1 MAEVYTVNINTS
13 QAVKSIASL
22 EKELAETT
30 EQLKQVEIGSD
41 AFKELQ
47 QKAANAKSQIDKFNQ
62 ETDVLSKGFKGFGEN
77 AAKVTAGITGGI
89 TAATAAMQMMGVENE
104 NVVAGIAKL
113 QQLMAFTQG
122 ISAMKD
128 MAEGMRALCV
138 ATKAAAGQIGVV
150 VGVITALV
158 LIWKKWGDKLRAD
171 YPIIDKVAMAIE
183 KLKDKLVGVNDA
195 VDKVVN
201 GADNLAKIEKEL
213 QDIDTEKRVNALNDE
228 AKQTYELYQSEL
240 KRLNLEKQR
249 LAILMQQST
258 DRETFTKY
266 QQEGL
271 AVLEKE
277 KQINQEITNLFAN
290 RASYAQE
297 LPGAAEFMIGDS
309 SDSSSSSSTVVGTS
323 LEREEEEDN
332 GWADKVTEAQNYYQE
347 LMQLQMSEQAAF
359 DASQQAKLDS
369 LKKYLSEGLM
379 SERQY
384 TEASKKLAKE
394 EKQFKMQMQQQA
406 ALNIADTLNSLAST
420 MDSTNE
426 KQFKAMKAMQISA
439 ATIQMLVGITTAM
452 SGAFTT
458 KTGPWDIALAVTQA
472 AAIAASGAATIA
484 NIARQKYDST
494 SSSSSSVSSLSS
506 SAASSTLVS
515 PEQYSSAVEGASI
528 ESSIADSRVY
538 VVESDISNT
547 SKRVSVQ
554 EKENRY

>member
-47 QKAANAKSQIDKFNQ
+47 AKAANAKSQIDKFNQ

-113 QQLMAFTQG
+113 QQLMAFSQG
-122 ISAMKD
+122 VAAMKD
-128 MAEGMRALCV
+128 MAEGMRALGV
-138 ATKAAAGQIGVV
+138 ATKAAAGPIGVV

-171 YPIIDKVAMAIE
+171 YPIIDKVATAIE
-183 KLKDKLVGVNDA
+183 NLKNKLVGMNDA
-195 VDKVVN
+195 VDSAVN
-201 GADNLAKIEKEL
+201 SADNLAKIEKEL
-213 QDIDTEKRVNALNDE
+213 QDIDTEKRVKALNDE

-240 KRLNLEKQR
+240 KRLDLEKQR
-249 LAILMQQST
+249 LAILMQQTT
-258 DRETFTKY
+258 DRETFAKY

-277 KQINQEITNLFAN
+277 KQINQEINNLFAS

-297 LPGAAEFMIGDS
+297 LPGAAEFTMGGS
-309 SDSSSSSSTVVGTS
+309 TESSTSSTPTATA

-332 GWADKVTEAQNYYQE
+332 GWADKVTEAQNYYQK

-359 DASQQAKLDS
+359 DASQQSKLDS
-369 LKKYLSEGLM
+369 LKQYLNEGLI
-379 SERQY
+379 SEQQY
-384 TEASKKLAKE
+384 TDAVEKLSKE
-394 EKQFKMQMQQQA
+394 EKQYKLEMMKQT
-406 ALNIADTLNSLAST
+406 ALNIADILNGLAGT

-452 SGAFTT
+452 SGAFTS
-458 KTGPWDIALAVTQA
+458 KTGPWDTVLAVTQA

-494 SSSSSSVSSLSS
+494 SSSSAASSLSS
-506 SAASSTLVS
+506 SAASSTLVT
-515 PEQYSSAVEGASI
+515 PTQYSSAVEGASI
-528 ESSIADSRVY
+528 ESSIADTRVY
-538 VVESDISNT
+538 VVESDISGT

-554 EKENRY
+554 ESENRY

>member
-47 QKAANAKSQIDKFNQ
+47 AKAANAKSQIDKFNQ

-113 QQLMAFTQG
+113 QQLMAFSQG
-122 ISAMKD
+122 VAAMKD
-128 MAEGMRALCV
+128 MAEGMRALGV
-138 ATKAAAGQIGVV
+138 ATKAAAGPIGVV

-171 YPIIDKVAMAIE
+171 YPIIDKVATAIE
-183 KLKDKLVGVNDA
+183 NLKNKLVGMNDA
-195 VDKVVN
+195 VDSAVN

-213 QDIDTEKRVNALNDE
+213 QDIDTEKRVKELNDE

-240 KRLNLEKQR
+240 KRLDLEKQR
-249 LAILMQQST
+249 LAILMQQTT
-258 DRETFTKY
+258 DRETFAKY

-277 KQINQEITNLFAN
+277 KQINQEITNLFAS

-297 LPGAAEFMIGDS
+297 LPGAAEFTLGGS
-309 SDSSSSSSTVVGTS
+309 TESSTSSAMTAPG

-359 DASQQAKLDS
+359 DASQQTKLDS
-369 LKKYLSEGLM
+369 LKHYLNEGLI
-379 SERQY
+379 SEQQY
-384 TEASKKLAKE
+384 TNAVKKLSKE

-494 SSSSSSVSSLSS
+494 SSSSSASSLSS
-506 SAASSTLVS
+506 SAASSTLVT
-515 PEQYSSAVEGASI
+515 PTQYSSAVEGASI
-528 ESSIADSRVY
+528 ESSIADTRVY
-538 VVESDISNT
+538 VVESDISGT

-554 EKENRY
+554 ETENRY